1 MLADST
7 CGVKG
12 REGGIK
18 EDSRALEQLCRW
30 LVVLFTEMGNIERI
44 WGVKDKL
51 HFAMLSVGFVTH
63 IEVEIV
69 QGGGEMNNGR
79 QEGAVGKVSQKLQR
93 VVETNRRKCA
103 LIRCLWKVEYHDG

>member
-12 REGGIK
+12 RERGIK

-30 LVVLFTEMGNIERI
+30 LAVLFTEMGNIERI

-51 HFAMLSVGFVTH
+51 FCDVECRIRNTHQSGDRARRRINEQWDGKKGQSV
-63 IEVEIV
+63 
-69 QGGGEMNNGR
+69 R
-79 QEGAVGKVSQKLQR
+79 
-93 VVETNRRKCA
+93 
-103 LIRCLWKVEYHDG
+103 